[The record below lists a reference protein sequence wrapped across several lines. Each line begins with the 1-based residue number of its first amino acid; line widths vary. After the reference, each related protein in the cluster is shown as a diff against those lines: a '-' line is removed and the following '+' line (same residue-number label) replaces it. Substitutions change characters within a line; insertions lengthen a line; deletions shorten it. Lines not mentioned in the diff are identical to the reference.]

1 MQTTTDI
8 LVIGTGTAGYTLAM
22 KCRKAGRK
30 VTIVDSR
37 PYGGTCAMRGC
48 QPKKYLVEAARI
60 ARMSSQMTGIG
71 IQTPARVDWAD
82 LMKAKSAFTDPVP
95 ERTES
100 TFSKAGIEIYHGTAR
115 FVSPSLVRIGETAT
129 IEAGAVVIATGARPA
144 RLGIPGEELL
154 TTSDQFL
161 ELERLPK
168 RILFVGG
175 GYISM
180 EFAHVAQAVGTKA
193 IVLQRSER
201 ILKRFDAEV
210 VEQLTELSR
219 TAGIGIVTGF
229 PVCGIERNG
238 GELIVRGSDEC
249 QETYRAEM
257 VVHGAGRVPDL
268 ESLDLEQG
276 DVSHT
281 KDGVTVNGYLQS
293 KSNPIVY
300 AIGDASGTPFPL
312 ATTADMEAE
321 VAAENILHGN
331 KLEANYD
338 AIPTVVFAIPPLAA
352 VGMTEEEAAA
362 TTVRFRIN
370 RGSMDSWPSSR
381 RIGQTRSLYKIII
394 EEETG
399 RILGAHLLAHNAEE
413 MINIFAMAIKFGLS
427 NRDLQRVLWAYPTS
441 ISDCKYM
448 LS

>member
-1 MQTTTDI
+1 MHYTTEI

-30 VTIVDSR
+30 VVIVDSR

-48 QPKKYLVEAARI
+48 QPKKYLVDAARV

-71 IQTPARVDWAD
+71 IQSPAHIDWAA
-82 LMKAKSAFTDPVP
+82 LMKSKSAFTDPVP

-115 FVSPSLVRIGETAT
+115 FVSPSLVRIDETAT
-129 IEAGAVVIATGARPA
+129 IEADAVVIATGARPA
-144 RLGIPGEELL
+144 RLEIPGEELL
-154 TTSDQFL
+154 TTSDRFL
-161 ELERLPK
+161 ELDKLPMK
-168 RILFVGG
+168 ILFVGG
-175 GYISM
+175 GYVSM
-180 EFAHVAQAVGTKA
+180 EFAHVAQAAGAKA

-210 VEQLTELSR
+210 VEQLTESTR

-229 PVCGIERNG
+229 PVCGVERNG
-238 GELIVRGSDEC
+238 DALIVRGSDEC
-249 QETYRAEM
+249 RETYRGDM
-257 VVHGAGRVPDL
+257 VVHGAGRVPNL

-276 DVSHT
+276 KVSHT
-281 KDGVTVNGYLQS
+281 DAGVTVNGYLQS
-293 KSNPIVY
+293 VSNPIVY
-300 AIGDASGTPFPL
+300 AIGDASGTPFRL

-331 KLEANYD
+331 KVKANYD
-338 AIPTVVFAIPPLAA
+338 GIPTVVFAFPPLARI
-352 VGMTEEEAAA
+352 GMTEEEVAA
-362 TTVRFRIN
+362 TEIRFRVN
-370 RGSMDSWPSSR
+370 RGRMDSWPSSL
-381 RIGQTRSLYKIII
+381 RIGQKRAFFKVII

-399 RILGAHLLAHNAEE
+399 RILGAHLLGHNAEE
-413 MINIFAMAIKFGLS
+413 MINIFAMASKFGLT
-427 NRDLQRVLWAYPTS
+427 NRNLQEVLWAYPTS